1 MMKNLMRSRGWGVLP
16 LCSPTERCT
25 ALSHSLAL
33 RNTSTSL
40 GSKGTSELQS
50 SSLRDT
56 WEQMGWEAAGGGG
69 RGFEIVVISC
79 VIWAS
84 LFKHAKLFGVYS
96 LPRLQRLHI
105 NEPLKGGHERLQPLL
120 QIAHIFLQGGGK
132 DSCQPGAHRHAA
144 KLSWMH
150 GSVECARETKP
161 NICDTPLWIKNIK
174 ETDTEWTRF
183 FFFATGCCK
192 VRNTQA
198 KTTIASFSTQCST
211 FKNSSGH
218 PKQAVSLYLSLF
230 PSLWR
235 V

>member
-1 MMKNLMRSRGWGVLP
+1 MKNLMRSRGWGVLP

-50 SSLRDT
+50 SSLRDK
-56 WEQMGWEAAGGGG
+56 WEQMGWEAAGGG

-79 VIWAS
+79 VILAS
-84 LFKHAKLFGVYS
+84 LFKHVKLFGVYS

-105 NEPLKGGHERLQPLL
+105 NQPLKGGHERLQPLL

-132 DSCQPGAHRHAA
+132 DSRQPHAHRHVA

-150 GSVECARETKP
+150 GSVKCASQTKL
-161 NICDTPLWIKNIK
+161 NICDTP
-174 ETDTEWTRF
+174 F
-183 FFFATGCCK
+183 G
-192 VRNTQA
+192 
-198 KTTIASFSTQCST
+198 
-211 FKNSSGH
+211 
-218 PKQAVSLYLSLF
+218 
-230 PSLWR
+230 
-235 V
+235 